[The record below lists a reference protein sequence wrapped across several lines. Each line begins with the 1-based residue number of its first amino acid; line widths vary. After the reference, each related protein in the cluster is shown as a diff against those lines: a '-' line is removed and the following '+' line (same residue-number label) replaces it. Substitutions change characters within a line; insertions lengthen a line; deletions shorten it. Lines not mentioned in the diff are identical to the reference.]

1 MERSKKELEQ
11 VKDFFVDEFSNFLVR
26 ACVDFDGD
34 HAHSDY
40 WYYWFYQA
48 RARSARAR
56 RARVLRALRLLLA
69 DGTPTVGGGKTF

>member
-48 RARSARAR
+48 R
-56 RARVLRALRLLLA
+56 VLRALRLLLA